1 MKYTTEVKSF
11 EDVNPCNI
19 HGRNYAALCSKMNG
33 AFVFLLVSTFVIWKV
48 SGQCSGTAESKTV
61 GYTTVKVSPPG
72 YPSPGYAINSNCAWL
87 GSTSISGSVLL
98 FRVTDITLSCAG
110 DAINVY
116 DGTSTSGTQK
126 HTNECSP
133 TSGARTLGYQTASTG
148 NVYTT
153 FTSDATSSASE
164 LGFLMYMISASDF
177 SGTGCTSAQS
187 LIATSTEQY
196 LSSPSFPS
204 IYPLDTD
211 CTWDITTTDSNANVI
226 LKVLFMDIEHESSC
240 GYDYITITESDDNI
254 LFHLGTTTKL
264 CTENLWEPTH
274 TYTSSGNSF
283 HIEFK
288 SDDASAKRGFLLSYV
303 QSETST
309 AQSSGQSDGDSIVG
323 LVCGVLAAFL
333 LVATAVVVAI
343 LLYKKYTKQQKIHD
357 NKIRPTVSSHDQYD
371 NNKNVSYTDSIIFAL
386 PECTKFMSQKAVF
399 SEKSL

>member
-1 MKYTTEVKSF
+1 
-11 EDVNPCNI
+11 
-19 HGRNYAALCSKMNG
+19 MNG
-33 AFVFLLVSTFVIWKV
+33 AFVFLLVLTFVIWKV

-133 TSGARTLGYQTASTG
+133 SSGARTLGYQTASTG
-148 NVYTT
+148 SVYTT

-164 LGFLMYMISASDF
+164 LGFLMYMISANDF
-177 SGTGCTSAQS
+177 SGTGCISAQN

-204 IYPLDTD
+204 TYPLEKD

-226 LKVLFMDIEHESSC
+226 LKILFMDIENEASC
-240 GYDYITITESDDNI
+240 GYDYIAITES
-254 LFHLGTTTKL
+254 GSTTIKL
-264 CTENLWEPTH
+264 CTQDLWEPTH
-274 TYTSSGNSF
+274 TYTSLGNSF

-303 QSETST
+303 QSDTST
-309 AQSSGQSDGDSIVG
+309 AQSSRQSDGDSIVG

-333 LVATAVVVAI
+333 LVSTAVVVAI
-343 LLYKKYTKQQKIHD
+343 LLYKKYNKQQKIHD
-357 NKIRPTVSSHDQYD
+357 SKIVPKVSSNDQYD

-386 PECTKFMSQKAVF
+386 PECTKVMSQKAVF